1 MDYHRN
7 AIPLKFRPFTAAV
20 SLIGS
25 SYKPRMSDFARS
37 SVLAPC
43 NMASILADDSSV
55 RPTVRGFD
63 FNDKAKTNSDSS
75 RVDNNNANIS
85 LDSFAA
91 SFLTTGFQATNVA
104 LAITEINSM
113 IKWRLSD
120 RPLTDNDFDDMR
132 LPEVRERIKCTIF
145 LSYTSNMIS
154 CGMRETIKYL
164 VQHKHV
170 HCLVTTAGGIEE
182 DIIKCL
188 APTLLGD
195 FKMKGGELR
204 TNGINRIGNLLVPN
218 SNYCLFEDFLMPVV
232 NAMTDEQEKDSTRWS
247 PSSFIARLGKEINH
261 EDSVYYWA
269 WKNDIPV
276 FCPAITDGSIGDM
289 LYFHNYKRPNFSLDI
304 VQDIRRINDI
314 AVRAACTGMIILG
327 GGLIKHHV
335 CNANLMRN
343 GADFGVFINTGQE
356 FDGSDSGASPD
367 EAVSWGKIKATASPV
382 KVYAD
387 ATLVF
392 PLIVSQTFYKA

>member
-1 MDYHRN
+1 
-7 AIPLKFRPFTAAV
+7 
-20 SLIGS
+20 
-25 SYKPRMSDFARS
+25 MSDIARS
-37 SVLAPC
+37 NVLAPC
-43 NMASILADDSSV
+43 NLASILMDDSSA

-63 FNDKAKTNSDSS
+63 FNNTALTNGESSPSDNS
-75 RVDNNNANIS
+75 NNVNIS

-104 LAITEINSM
+104 LAIKEINNM

-120 RPLTDNDFDDMR
+120 RPITDNDYDDMR
-132 LPEVRERIKCTIF
+132 LPEVREKIKCTIF

-218 SNYCLFEDFLMPVV
+218 NNYCLFEDFLMPIV
-232 NAMTDEQEKDSTRWS
+232 NAMTDEQENGGVRWS

-269 WKNDIPV
+269 WKNNIPV
-276 FCPAITDGSIGDM
+276 FVLLLPMEVSVICCIFIHINVQS
-289 LYFHNYKRPNFSLDI
+289 SLW
-304 VQDIRRINDI
+304 
-314 AVRAACTGMIILG
+314 IL
-327 GGLIKHHV
+327 
-335 CNANLMRN
+335 
-343 GADFGVFINTGQE
+343 F
-356 FDGSDSGASPD
+356 
-367 EAVSWGKIKATASPV
+367 KI
-382 KVYAD
+382 
-387 ATLVF
+387 
-392 PLIVSQTFYKA
+392 